1 MRKVNEEVILDKTQ
15 KNFFIVVNQ
24 IFPTVF
30 GDKWKEENQRIRR
43 RFNWEMF
50 LNLQS
55 IMMSFV
61 RMSLFHSH
69 LLCPFLL
76 MESMCLCLQ
85 RRSRKKDLTAGKEK
99 RENREE
105 FAFTASLFKFP
116 PPSLCRKGVWKKK
129 EREKRKKKN
138 MGNKRAWLGF

>member
-1 MRKVNEEVILDKTQ
+1 
-15 KNFFIVVNQ
+15 
-24 IFPTVF
+24 
-30 GDKWKEENQRIRR
+30 
-43 RFNWEMF
+43 MF

-61 RMSLFHSH
+61 RRSLFHSH
-69 LLCPFLL
+69 LFCPFQL

-85 RRSRKKDLTAGKEK
+85 RQGRKKELAAGKKK

-116 PPSLCRKGVWKKK
+116 PPSPARKG
-129 EREKRKKKN
+129 
-138 MGNKRAWLGF
+138 M